1 MHILRR
7 TSGSLLVQQGA
18 DAKLVSKRLGHSDVA
33 FTLRTYQH
41 LYDDRYDSTVV
52 SIVDEDDGTVLN

>member
-1 MHILRR
+1 MRALQ
-7 TSGSLLVQQGA
+7 VQQGT